1 MIHEWPEGRSNPAGN
16 QEASHLRSSVCTKGS
31 SVAATGAAPAA
42 AATWRSART
51 GLSMHIG
58 NKLAVIESVRS
69 LHATKGRLPSTI
81 RPSVLLNF
89 FFVFYSSFFVF
100 FLFLSS
106 PRWFTTLALLLYTP
120 SATRCAGSGSPVR
133 SMVRST
139 LHWLKYAARCELV

>member
-100 FLFLSS
+100 FFFISLFSS
-106 PRWFTTLALLLYTP
+106 LVHHPRSPPVYALCYSLRWFGL
-120 SATRCAGSGSPVR
+120 SGSFDGAQ
-133 SMVRST
+133 
-139 LHWLKYAARCELV
+139 HAALAEICRAL